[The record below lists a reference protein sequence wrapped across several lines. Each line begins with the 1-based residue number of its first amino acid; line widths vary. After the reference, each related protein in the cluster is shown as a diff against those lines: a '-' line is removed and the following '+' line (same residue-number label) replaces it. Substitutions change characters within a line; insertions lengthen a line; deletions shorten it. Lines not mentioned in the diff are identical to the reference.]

1 MKGKERIFQFLP
13 VLLVLLFLAA
23 APAGGTCG
31 NDCTGDAASCG
42 LTVTGGVPVVY
53 SCGTKET
60 ITARYYSLSDDSLNF
75 VKVTLPDGK
84 VYTLPAVLSASG
96 VRYTDDF
103 ELVWWT
109 KGDTA
114 FAEKR
119 QENGEWK
126 TLYEECRIVPEKK

>member
-1 MKGKERIFQFLP
+1 MKRSVGFLQFLP
-13 VLLVLLFLAA
+13 VLLLFLFLAS
-23 APAGGTCG
+23 APAGATCSG
-31 NDCTGDAASCG
+31 DCKGDAASCG
-42 LTVTGGVPVVY
+42 LTVKGGEPVVY
-53 SCGTKET
+53 SCGTEET
-60 ITARYYSLSDDSLNF
+60 ITARYYSLSDDSLSF
-75 VKVTLPDGK
+75 VKVTMPDGK

>member
-1 MKGKERIFQFLP
+1 MTGKKWSFYFLP
-13 VLLVLLFLAA
+13 ALLMVLFVLAT
-23 APAGGTCG
+23 PASATCG
-31 NDCTGDAASCG
+31 GDCKGDGSCG
-42 LTVTGGVPVVY
+42 LTVKGGEEVTY
-53 SCGTKET
+53 NCGSGET
-60 ITARYYSLSDDSLNF
+60 ITARYYSLSDGSLNF

-114 FAEKR
+114 HAEKR

-126 TLYEECRIVPEKK
+126 TLYEECTITRSAK

>member
-1 MKGKERIFQFLP
+1 MKEKIRGFQFLP
-13 VLLVLLFLAA
+13 VLLLLLFLVA
-23 APAGGTCG
+23 APAGATCG
-31 NDCTGDAASCG
+31 DDCKGDAAAC
-42 LTVTGGVPVVY
+42 LTVTGGEPVVY
-53 SCGTKET
+53 SCGTGET

-84 VYTLPAVLSASG
+84 VYTLPAVMSASG

-114 FAEKR
+114 FVEKR
-119 QENGEWK
+119 QEDGEWK
-126 TLYEECRIVPEKK
+126 ILYQECRIVPEKK

>member
-1 MKGKERIFQFLP
+1 MKGKVRFFQFLP
-13 VLLVLLFLAA
+13 VLLVLLFLVA
-23 APAGGTCG
+23 APAGATCG
-31 NDCTGDAASCG
+31 NDCKGDAASCD
-42 LTVTGGVPVVY
+42 LKVTGGEPVVY
-53 SCGTKET
+53 SCGKGET
-60 ITARYYSLSDDSLNF
+60 ITARYYSLSDKSLDF

-126 TLYEECRIVPEKK
+126 TLYEECRMVPEKK